1 LAGDSV
7 NEIIE
12 SLYEHNLKML
22 HEFYLITGAG
32 GRNVVSTEYGNAM
45 ARYYVPFET
54 MKLLIA
60 LKNKAKISEIVG

>member
-1 LAGDSV
+1 
-7 NEIIE
+7 
-12 SLYEHNLKML
+12 ML